1 MHYERRA
8 PDLSDLLQKIVITE
22 AVPNGVEH
30 TSGYPERGEVA
41 GVRGIREVARDAKLE
56 KPLAIS
62 IRILLPQVRLG
73 KLCAHALDIG
83 RLLPPREL
91 RFEFLAVTAHQRCG
105 VDESES
111 IGCDDCLV
119 A

>member
-8 PDLSDLLQKIVITE
+8 PDLLDLLQKIVITK

-30 TSGYPERGEVA
+30 TSGYPEWREVT
-41 GVRGIREVARDAKLE
+41 GVRGIREVARYAELE
-56 KPLAIS
+56 KSLAIS
-62 IRILLPQVRLG
+62 IGIGLPQIRPG

-83 RLLPPREL
+83 RLLTSGEL

-105 VDESES
+105 VDKS
-111 IGCDDCLV
+111 
-119 A
+119 